1 MVIGQHSSSTHPT
14 TTHGR
19 SSAHGHLWLF
29 SCYPGS
35 VNSKPR
41 NTVAEKTAFKALVKP
56 GQGHLGNLWAK
67 STVQMKVS
75 LKVGSSHSLLKSQSR
90 GKAGKRK
97 VLLYFGGWKLG
108 WHQQSELL
116 STGQLPPLIIS
127 GQELSQR
134 EGETHRNS
142 TISSES
148 HLEISHKVV

>member
-108 WHQQSELL
+108 WH
-116 STGQLPPLIIS
+116 
-127 GQELSQR
+127 
-134 EGETHRNS
+134 
-142 TISSES
+142 
-148 HLEISHKVV
+148 